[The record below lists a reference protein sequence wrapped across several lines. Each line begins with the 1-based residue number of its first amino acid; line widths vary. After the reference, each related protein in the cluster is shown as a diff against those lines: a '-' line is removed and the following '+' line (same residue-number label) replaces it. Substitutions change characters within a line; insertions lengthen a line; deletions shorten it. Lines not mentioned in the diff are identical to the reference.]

1 MRKYLSLILILTLLC
16 HLLSGCSLLFYG
28 ERSESSED
36 KEYIAKLEEVIELLD
51 ELYVDGYDKED
62 LADYLA
68 SAAVAA
74 AGDRWSYYVSADEMA
89 SYEASRENEY
99 VGIGVSVQTTYEN
112 DSGLSILEVNPNG
125 PAYKAGLMP
134 RDMIVAV
141 EGKAASEIGVEN
153 MSNMIGGEEG
163 TDVTLTIL
171 RGTERFDVTITR
183 AQIETI
189 VVSYE
194 LLGTTGYIKIANFH
208 ARCAQES
215 IAAIEELQTQGATSL
230 IFDLRYNPGGSLDEL
245 ITILDYLLPEGVIFR
260 SVNYKGKEEIME
272 SDAEN
277 YLEIPMCVLVNEDS
291 YSAAEFFA
299 AALQEYDYATVVGT
313 QTVGKGNYQQT
324 FMLSDGSAVAI
335 STGHYSTPNGVNL
348 EGVGITPDIISEVDE
363 QTYIDIYLNA
373 VEKADDPQLQAAL
386 KALQE

>member
-1 MRKYLSLILILTLLC
+1 MKKLLSLTLLLCLLC
-16 HLLSGCSLLFYG
+16 HLLSGCSLLLQK
-28 ERSESSED
+28 EKETED
-36 KEYIAKLEEVIELLD
+36 AEYIAKLEEVIELLD
-51 ELYVDGYDKED
+51 ELYVDGYNKED

-68 SAAVAA
+68 AAAVEA
-74 AGDRWSYYVSADEMA
+74 AGDRWSYYISVDEMA
-89 SYEASRENEY
+89 SYEEGLENEY

-112 DSGLSILEVNPNG
+112 ADGLTILEVNPNG
-125 PAYKAGLMP
+125 PAYKAGIMP

-141 EGKAASEIGVEN
+141 DGKSATEIGVEN
-153 MSNMIGGEEG
+153 MSDMIRGEAG
-163 TDVTLTIL
+163 TDVIITIQ
-171 RGTERFDVTITR
+171 RGTETFDLTITR
-183 AQIETI
+183 AVVETV

-215 IAAIEELQTQGATSL
+215 IAAIEELQKQGATSL

-245 ITILDYLLPEGVIFR
+245 ITLLDYLLPEGVIFR
-260 SVNYKGKEEIME
+260 SVNYKGKEEITE
-272 SDAEN
+272 SDAEH
-277 YLEIPMCVLVNEDS
+277 YLNIPMCVLVNEDS

-299 AALQEYDYATVVGT
+299 AALQEYDYATVVGA

-348 EGVGITPDIISEVDE
+348 EGVGITPDIPVEVDE
-363 QTYIDIYLNA
+363 QTYIDIYQNIID
-373 VEKADDPQLQAAL
+373 KADDPQLQAAL

>member
-1 MRKYLSLILILTLLC
+1 MRKYLSLILMLCLLC
-16 HLLSGCSLLFYG
+16 NLLSGCSWVFYP
-28 ERSESSED
+28 EED
-36 KEYIAKLEEVIELLD
+36 EEEDEEYIAKLEEVIELLD
-51 ELYVDGYDKED
+51 ELYVDGYDKEE

-68 SAAVAA
+68 AAAVAA
-74 AGDRWSYYVSADEMA
+74 SGDRWSYYISVDEMD
-89 SYEASRENEY
+89 SYQEGIDNEY
-99 VGIGVSVQTTYEN
+99 VGIGVSVQTTYDDPN
-112 DSGLSILEVNPNG
+112 GLPIIEVNPSG
-125 PAYKAGLMP
+125 PAYKAGVMP
-134 RDMIVAV
+134 RDIIIAV
-141 EGKAASEIGVEN
+141 DGKLASEIGVEN
-153 MSNMIGGEEG
+153 MSDMIRGEAG
-163 TDVTLTIL
+163 TDVVITIL
-171 RGTERFDVTITR
+171 RGTKQFNLTITR
-183 AQIETI
+183 EHIETV

-230 IFDLRYNPGGSLDEL
+230 IFDMRFNPGGSLDEL
-245 ITILDYLLPEGVIFR
+245 IALLDYLLPEGVIFR

-272 SDAEN
+272 SDAEQ
-277 YLEIPMCVLVNEDS
+277 YLNIPMCVLVNEDS

-348 EGVGITPDIISEVDE
+348 EGVGITPDLPVEVDE
-363 QTYIDIYLNA
+363 QTYIAIYSNTI
-373 VEKADDPQLQAAL
+373 EKTDDPQLQAAL